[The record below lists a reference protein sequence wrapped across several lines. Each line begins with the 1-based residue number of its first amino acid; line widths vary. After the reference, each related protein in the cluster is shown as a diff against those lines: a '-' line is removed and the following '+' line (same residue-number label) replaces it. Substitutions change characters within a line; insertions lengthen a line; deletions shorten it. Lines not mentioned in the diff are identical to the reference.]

1 MSSGFDENDLFINQF
16 IIESEEHILNIEAC
30 LLELEKCNSSSE
42 DINSETINELFRSI
56 HTIKGLSGMLE
67 FNQLFKLTHSWET
80 LLDNIRK
87 KKQEFDSNTIE
98 VNFDGL
104 DLLSKIIENI
114 RNFKTDRDIIVE
126 DTVEKIESAIF
137 SEEKEIKQTK
147 DLSNPLELVSDI
159 FKNNLLEFEKER
171 LNEEVSKGSNIFEVK
186 LYLNRD
192 CLDNGISYMSTCI
205 NLELI
210 GEIITINPNVQLIP
224 SLEGFDSQLF
234 DLEIHILLASDKN
247 IDRVK
252 NVLKNPDIRVEEV
265 ISSKKDN
272 SNKEVEQSKTHILS
286 NLEPKDK
293 NTTQEKVDQIEKTIV
308 EKVNRGKSSSVQDTI
323 RVETGR
329 LDNLLALLG
338 EQVISKTQLEHLIG
352 KLADI
357 VKLSENGLDKEQIIS
372 VSEKLNE
379 AIGTF
384 SRLNNDLQE
393 NLMRIRMLPIGTVF
407 NRFNRVVRD
416 LSKELGKQINLII
429 EGEDTELDKT
439 IIEEISDPLIHI
451 IRNAID
457 HGIEDPETRIKSGKD
472 PEGTLHLNAY
482 QQGNS
487 IVISIKDNGKG
498 LKLNTIKNKAIEKGL
513 ISPNAELT
521 DRETMNLIFLPGFST
536 AQEVTGI
543 SGRGVGMDVVRKNI
557 SNLRGT
563 IEIESKEGEGTIFIL
578 KLPLTLAIIQSL
590 IIKLNDTNYA
600 IPLSSVIESYRATP
614 QEIKVI
620 NKKQVIKLRDEVL
633 PILYFQDYFKLD
645 RKKEDKKY
653 LYIVIIGVAENKAAF
668 VVDKL
673 VGQQE
678 IVIKPL
684 NDPFVRIAG
693 IGGSTLI
700 GEGITLIIDPTP
712 VILASVGSMKFDQ
725 MGIV

>member
-1 MSSGFDENDLFINQF
+1 MSNGFDDNDLFINQF
-16 IIESEEHILNIEAC
+16 IIESEEHIFNIEAC
-30 LLELEKCNSSSE
+30 LLEVEKATSSGE
-42 DINSETINELFRSI
+42 HINNETINELFRAI
-56 HTIKGLSGMLE
+56 HTIKGLSGMLD

-80 LLDNIRK
+80 LLDNVRK
-87 KKQEFDSNTIE
+87 KKQYFDADVIE
-98 VNFDGL
+98 SSFEGL
-104 DLLSKIIENI
+104 DLLSKIIDSI
-114 RNFKTDRDIIVE
+114 RSFKTDKDIQVE
-126 DTVEKIESAIF
+126 DTVYKIENAIYK
-137 SEEKEIKQTK
+137 EENSVNETK
-147 DLSNPLELVSDI
+147 DISNPIELISDI
-159 FKNNLLEFEKER
+159 FKNNLLEFEKEK
-171 LNEEVSKGSNIFEVK
+171 LNEEVLKGSSIFEVK
-186 LYLNRD
+186 MYLNRD
-192 CLDNGISYMSTCI
+192 CLDNGISYMSACI

-210 GEIITINPNVQLIP
+210 GEIITINPNTQIVP
-224 SLEGFDSQLF
+224 VLENFDPQLF

-247 IDRVK
+247 VERIK
-252 NVLKNPDIRVEEV
+252 TVLKNPDIRVEEV
-265 ISSKKDN
+265 IQGKREDKIEQKLSSTPILN
-272 SNKEVEQSKTHILS
+272 SLENKEKYSDQ
-286 NLEPKDK
+286 DK
-293 NTTQEKVDQIEKTIV
+293 IDQIEKNISQ
-308 EKVNRGKSSSVQDTI
+308 KVKKSKSSSVQDTI

-357 VKLSENGLDKEQIIS
+357 VKLSDQEFDKEKIVNI
-372 VSEKLNE
+372 SEKLNE

-416 LSKELGKQINLII
+416 LTKELGKQINLVI

-457 HGIEDPETRIKSGKD
+457 HGIEDPDVRIKSGKD
-472 PEGTLHLNAY
+472 PEGVLHLNAY

-487 IVISIKDNGKG
+487 IVISIKDDGKG
-498 LKLNTIKNKAIEKGL
+498 LNLNTIRNKAIEKGL
-513 ISPNAELT
+513 ISNDTQLT

-536 AQEVTGI
+536 AKEVTGI

-563 IEIESKEGEGTIFIL
+563 IEIESKEGQGTIFIL

-590 IIKLNDTNYA
+590 IIKLAETNFA
-600 IPLSSVIESYRATP
+600 IPLSSVIESYRALP
-614 QEIKVI
+614 EEIKVI
-620 NKKQVIKLRDEVL
+620 NNKQVIRLRDEVL
-633 PILYFQDYFKLD
+633 PILYFEDYFKLKRSD
-645 RKKEDKKY
+645 NKIKY

-684 NDPFVRIAG
+684 NDPLVRING

-712 VILASVGSMKFDQ
+712 IILSSIGGMKFDQ
-725 MGIV
+725 LGVV